1 MSKKMQKIDT
11 IFAFCVVNS
20 KICVT
25 FVNRI
30 NFLIKFIV
38 TMKKFFT
45 LTAVLAAALT
55 LSSCDCFKKMA
66 QNPDGIEVT
75 CTPEVLV
82 LNNGKIAAD
91 VSATIPA
98 AYFNK
103 KAALKVTPVL
113 FFEGGAVAGETLLL
127 QGEKVASNGMVVSSK
142 EAMSIN
148 RHIEFDYQPAMD
160 ACELKLLVEVKCK
173 SGKCKEFTLINANTG
188 AVLTAEQLAVVAKE
202 DEAAYALKS
211 ECGRKIATGLNILQ
225 KDIDFAV
232 AMAPEVNNY
241 KNVNTTVVTAD
252 LVYKINS
259 SVLSKKAAA
268 TEEVNALKE
277 SVESY
282 LGNDRAAQS
291 VYVKGYASPD
301 GPEKFNDKLSD
312 KRSQS
317 GLKAVQQLLKDTGL
331 TIDAAAYGEDWE
343 GFKQAVAASDIKDK
357 DLILQV
363 LSMYSSSAER
373 EKEIKNLASVFS
385 DLKTEVLPQLRR
397 AQIVNTIDVTG
408 KTDAEM
414 VALIQQGRTA
424 ELALEELLHIAEVNP
439 EVAEVALKA
448 AAENYNDPR
457 AYNNLGI
464 VLAKEG
470 DYDGALKALDKAAK
484 AGSKSEE
491 LNNNYA
497 LVYLAMGETNKAAV
511 YAQGANAEVQALAA
525 AANGEYAA
533 ASQNLEGYNAALA
546 QVQQGNLAAAKSSLA
561 EDESAKADYLRA
573 VIAAKEGNNDVA
585 KAALQSAIAKD
596 PSLAKKAAKDVN
608 LATLR

>member
-1 MSKKMQKIDT
+1 
-11 IFAFCVVNS
+11 
-20 KICVT
+20 
-25 FVNRI
+25 
-30 NFLIKFIV
+30 
-38 TMKKFFT
+38 MKKFFV
-45 LTAVLAAALT
+45 LTAVVAAALT
-55 LSSCDCFKKMA
+55 MSSCDCFKKMA
-66 QNPDGIEVT
+66 KEPDAVQVV

-91 VSATIPA
+91 VTATIPA

-103 KAALKVTPVL
+103 KAAIKVTPVI

-127 QGEKVASNGMVVSSK
+127 QGEKVASNGVVVK
-142 EAMSIN
+142 NGEAMSIN

-173 SGKCKEFTLINANTG
+173 SGKCKEFTLVNANNG
-188 AVLTAEQLAVVAKE
+188 AVLTAEQLAVVAKN

-211 ECGRKIATGLNILQ
+211 ECGRKIAVGLNILQ
-225 KDIDFAV
+225 KDIDYAV

-259 SVLSKKAAA
+259 SVLSKKAANTA
-268 TEEVNALKE
+268 EVNALKE

-282 LGNDRAAQS
+282 LNNDRAAQS

-317 GLKAVQQLLKDTGL
+317 GLKAVQKLLKETGL
-331 TIDAAAYGEDWE
+331 NIDAAAYGEDWD
-343 GFKQAVAASDIKDK
+343 GFKAAVAASDIKDK

-363 LSMYSSSAER
+363 LGMYSSSAER
-373 EKEIKNLASVFS
+373 EKEIKNLASVFG
-385 DLKTEVLPQLRR
+385 DLKTEILPQLRR

-414 VALIQQGRTA
+414 VALINQGRIA
-424 ELALEELLHIAEVNP
+424 ELSLEELLHIAEVEP
-439 EVAEVALKA
+439 AVAEVALKA
-448 AAENYNDPR
+448 AAETYNDAR
-457 AYNNLGI
+457 AYNNLAI
-464 VLAKEG
+464 ALAKQG

-491 LNNNYA
+491 LNDNYA
-497 LVYLAMGETNKAAV
+497 LVYLAMGETDKAAA

-525 AANGEYAA
+525 AATGEYAA
-533 ASQNLEGYNAALA
+533 ASKNLEGYNAAIV
-546 QVQQGNLAAAKSSLA
+546 QVQEGNLAAAKNSIA
-561 EDESAKADYLRA
+561 NDESAKADYLRA
-573 VIAAKEGNNDVA
+573 VIAAKEGNTEEA
-585 KAALQSAIAKD
+585 KAALQLAISKD
-596 PSLAKKAAKDVN
+596 ASLAKKAAKDVN
-608 LATLR
+608 LASLR

>member
-1 MSKKMQKIDT
+1 
-11 IFAFCVVNS
+11 
-20 KICVT
+20 
-25 FVNRI
+25 
-30 NFLIKFIV
+30 
-38 TMKKFFT
+38 MKKIFT
-45 LTAVLAAALT
+45 LTVVLAAALT

-66 QNPDGIEVT
+66 KDPAAIQVT

-91 VSATIPA
+91 VTATIPSD
-98 AYFNK
+98 YFNK
-103 KAALKVTPVL
+103 KAALQVTPVL

-127 QGEKVASNGMVVSSK
+127 QGSKVKANGLVVDNG
-142 EAMSIN
+142 ETMSLT
-148 RHIEFDYQPAMD
+148 RHLEFDYQPAMD

-173 SGKCKEFTLINANTG
+173 SGKCKEFTLINANNG
-188 AVLTAEQLAVVAKE
+188 AILTKEQLEVVAKN

-211 ECGRKIATGLNILQ
+211 ECGRKIAVGLNVLQ
-225 KDIDFAV
+225 KDIDFAS
-232 AMAPEVNNY
+232 AMATEQNNY

-259 SVLSKKAAA
+259 SVLSKKATE
-268 TEEVNALKE
+268 TEEVAALKS
-277 SVESY
+277 SVEGY
-282 LGNDRAAQS
+282 LNNDRAAQS

-317 GLKAVQQLLKDTGL
+317 GLKAVQKLLKETGL
-331 TIDAAAYGEDWE
+331 NIDAAAYGEDWE
-343 GFKQAVAASDIKDK
+343 GFKAAVAASDIKDK

-385 DLKTEVLPQLRR
+385 DLKTDVLPQLRR

-414 VALIQQGRTA
+414 VALINAGRA
-424 ELALEELLHIAEVNP
+424 SELSVEELLHIAEVNA
-439 EVAEVALKA
+439 EVAEVALTA
-448 AAENYNDPR
+448 AATTYNDAR
-457 AYNNLGI
+457 AYNNLAI
-464 VLAKEG
+464 VLANQG
-470 DYDGALKALDKAAK
+470 NYDGALKALDNAAK

-525 AANGEYAA
+525 AAQGDYAT
-533 ASQNLEGYNAALA
+533 ASKNLEGYNAAIV
-546 QVQQGNLAAAKSSLA
+546 QVQEGNLAAAKNSIA
-561 EDESAKADYLRA
+561 NDDSAKADYLRA
-573 VIAAKEGNNDVA
+573 VIAAKEGNTEEA
-585 KAALQSAIAKD
+585 KAALQTAISKD
-596 PSLAKKAAKDVN
+596 ASLAKKAAKDVN
-608 LATLR
+608 LASLR

>member
-1 MSKKMQKIDT
+1 MCYFCEQKKH
-11 IFAFCVVNS
+11 
-20 KICVT
+20 
-25 FVNRI
+25 
-30 NFLIKFIV
+30 LIVKHSNI
-38 TMKKFFT
+38 MKKFFMM
-45 LTAVLAAALT
+45 TAVVAVALT

-66 QNPDGIEVT
+66 KNPEAVQVV

-91 VSATIPA
+91 VTATIPA

-103 KAALKVTPVL
+103 KAAIKVTPVL

-127 QGEKVASNGMVVSSK
+127 QGEKVASNGMVVSANETMNIS
-142 EAMSIN
+142 

-173 SGKCKEFTLINANTG
+173 SGKCKEFTLVNANTG
-188 AVLTAEQLAVVAKE
+188 AVLTEEQLAVVANN

-211 ECGRKIATGLNILQ
+211 ECGRQIAVGLNVLQ
-225 KDIDFAV
+225 KDIDYAV

-259 SVLSKKAAA
+259 SVLSKKAAN
-268 TEEVNALKE
+268 TEEVNALKA

-282 LGNDRAAQS
+282 LNNDRAAQS

-317 GLKAVQQLLKDTGL
+317 GLKAVQKLLADTGL
-331 TIDAAAYGEDWE
+331 NIDAAAYGEDWE
-343 GFKQAVAASDIKDK
+343 GFKAAVAASDIKDK

-385 DLKTEVLPQLRR
+385 DLKTDVLPQLRR

-414 VALIQQGRTA
+414 AALINAGRA
-424 ELALEELLHIAEVNP
+424 SELSVEELLHIAEVNA
-439 EVAEVALKA
+439 EVAEAALTA
-448 AAENYNDPR
+448 AATTYNDAR
-457 AYNNLGI
+457 AYNNLAI
-464 VLAKEG
+464 VLANQG
-470 DYDGALKALDKAAK
+470 NYDGALKALDNAAK

-525 AANGEYAA
+525 AAQGDYAT
-533 ASQNLEGYNAALA
+533 ASKNLEGYNAAIV
-546 QVQQGNLAAAKSSLA
+546 QVQEGNLVAAQNSLA
-561 EDESAKADYLRA
+561 GDESAKADYLRA
-573 VIAAKEGNNDVA
+573 VIAAKEGNNTAA
-585 KAALQSAIAKD
+585 KAALQSAVAKD
-596 PSLAKKAAKDVN
+596 PALAKKAAKDIN
-608 LATLR
+608 LASLR